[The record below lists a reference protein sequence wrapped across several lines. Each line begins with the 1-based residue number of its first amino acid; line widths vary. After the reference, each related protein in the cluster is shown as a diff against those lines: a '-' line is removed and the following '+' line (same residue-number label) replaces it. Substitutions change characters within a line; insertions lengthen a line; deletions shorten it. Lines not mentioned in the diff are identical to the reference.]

1 MLNYSSEIWKE
12 KRGTSGSQVHC
23 LPCFSVPP
31 CKGLL
36 FITFLLQCIAKKS
49 WLILW
54 LQTGV
59 TYHMLFGLLFFLSF
73 QTMKVGLA
81 LQASQGMVCWCL
93 SVANFCI
100 LIALIPVLESWK
112 SLSLGK
118 ARVKGSH
125 NSYGEW
131 INKPLLWLEGTEDS
145 LHQPAIT
152 VHTEGH
158 VQGVWK
164 SSRMENP

>member
-1 MLNYSSEIWKE
+1 MRSERRKEVRQVPRFTVYLAFQYHHARGCCSS
-12 KRGTSGSQVHC
+12 RSFCNALQRRVGSSCDCRLVLPTTCC
-23 LPCFSVPP
+23 LVCF
-31 CKGLL
+31 
-36 FITFLLQCIAKKS
+36 
-49 WLILW
+49 
-54 LQTGV
+54 
-59 TYHMLFGLLFFLSF
+59 FFLSF